1 MDNTYF
7 LSQSSSLTLVI
18 IISLIFAVL
27 GIYHSKKFHGIS
39 NYLTANRNIELFSL
53 TTSLVASALGAWILF
68 GPVAAATW
76 GGIGAVIGYA
86 LGTAFPMIF
95 LIYFGKKIRLEFP
108 KGSSLIEFMRKKFG
122 KSLFKLILLMTI
134 FYMFIFLC
142 AEVTAVAVLIN
153 YLSGT
158 DLWITA
164 LIVLLATLTYTLYGG
179 LRASIFTDNIQMIV
193 IGFLLLILI
202 LIIGSSTGDN
212 FSFALIKEKNP
223 QLLSSSYIPSY
234 TAGLTFFIAVAAT
247 NLFHQGNWQRVYA
260 AKDYY
265 TLKSA
270 LIISFFIIVPI
281 VFLMGFV
288 GMVSFSIDPS
298 ARADLGFFTL
308 LLKEQTEMLS
318 LIIVILGLALTIST
332 VDTLV
337 NAISSLF
344 VVDGKATF
352 NLDKKTD
359 YLKISKYFIIF
370 LSLIAFGV
378 ASKGFDI
385 LYLFLLADLF
395 CCAFVFTGSF
405 EDGTVFDTNV
415 GKDKPLVFQIGM
427 KEVIPGFEQGIVGAN
442 KGSKRK
448 IKIPSMLAY
457 GEKGAGELIPPNS
470 NLIFEF
476 KILDVLSPN
485 YEKIDSEKLE
495 NLINENAVALDI
507 RLDNQWK
514 KTGVIKGSFQE
525 TAFDI
530 NGKFNVYLMDKV
542 RALAGAESQ
551 GIELIFISHDGK
563 TAEILG
569 NAFAE
574 DLGFTNVY
582 VLDGGIQSWIK
593 SNKPLVSY
601 N

>member
-1 MDNTYF
+1 MDKTYF
-7 LSQSSSLTLVI
+7 IEQSTSLTLVI
-18 IISLIFAVL
+18 VISLIFAVL
-27 GIYHSKKFHGIS
+27 GIYHSKKFGGIN
-39 NYLTANRNIELFSL
+39 NYLTANRNIGLFSL

-95 LIYFGKKIRLEFP
+95 LIYFGKKIRNEFP

-158 DLWITA
+158 ELWITA
-164 LIVLLATLTYTLYGG
+164 LIVLISTLTYTLYGG

-193 IGFLLLILI
+193 IGILLLTLI
-202 LIIGSSTGDN
+202 SIISSSSGNN
-212 FSFALIKEKNP
+212 FSFEFIENKNP

-260 AKDYY
+260 AKNYQ
-265 TLKSA
+265 TLKSS
-270 LIISFFIIVPI
+270 LIISFFIIIPI
-281 VFLMGFV
+281 VFLMGFI
-288 GMVSFSIDPS
+288 GMVSFSLDSSTRP
-298 ARADLGFFTL
+298 DLGFFTL
-308 LLKEQTEMLS
+308 LLKDQTELLS
-318 LIIVILGLALTIST
+318 LLIIVLGLSLTIST

-352 NLDKKTD
+352 SLDKKTD
-359 YLKISKYFIIF
+359 YLKISKYFIVF

-395 CCAFVFTGSF
+395 CCAFVFTVFYSF
-405 EDGTVFDTNV
+405 Y
-415 GKDKPLVFQIGM
+415 
-427 KEVIPGFEQGIVGAN
+427 N
-442 KGSKRK
+442 K
-448 IKIPSMLAY
+448 L
-457 GEKGAGELIPPNS
+457 
-470 NLIFEF
+470 
-476 KILDVLSPN
+476 
-485 YEKIDSEKLE
+485 
-495 NLINENAVALDI
+495 NE
-507 RLDNQWK
+507 
-514 KTGVIKGSFQE
+514 
-525 TAFDI
+525 
-530 NGKFNVYLMDKV
+530 
-542 RALAGAESQ
+542 
-551 GIELIFISHDGK
+551 K
-563 TAEILG
+563 TAYIAIIIGFVAGILLFPFPDFSKSLLVG
-569 NAFAE
+569 VLMSK
-574 DLGFTNVY
+574 DLFSPFVA
-582 VLDGGIQSWIK
+582 QSLLFL
-593 SNKPLVSY
+593 SFLVATFLPAIILKLKK